1 MKGEL
6 EAEKKQKTKEEVEA
20 GRRIEK
26 LEEYIST
33 SRKTLAEHKKLKN
46 TLEQGGEN
54 PEDQRG
60 AGRRDEATGRR
71 ESRQDRKFP
80 PKRETGTSRESQE
93 ALPRRPRQ

>member
-46 TLEQGGEN
+46 TLEQDVEKTVERIRKIN
-54 PEDQRG
+54 EELEDVMK
-60 AGRRDEATGRR
+60 
-71 ESRQDRKFP
+71 RQGDAKVDRTRKINEELEDVM
-80 PKRETGTSRESQE
+80 KRQGD
-93 ALPRRPRQ
+93 AKV